1 MLEMGVWSPCER
13 KPSFFRDVTSNDAW
27 PSPHASSAFNCGAAV
42 QCRMD
47 GFLMIICRSLIRN
60 HICHSSIWTGETIS
74 KGVLVQ
80 WNLFSRKTGGR
91 PIYGTPEF
99 APAINTGWKGN
110 SRFLLFICLGLWG
123 LLVQDMSENEKWS
136 LPSQCALQLEQG
148 YYWLFI

>member
-1 MLEMGVWSPCER
+1 
-13 KPSFFRDVTSNDAW
+13 
-27 PSPHASSAFNCGAAV
+27 
-42 QCRMD
+42 MD

-110 SRFLLFICLGLWG
+110 SRFLLFICLEL
-123 LLVQDMSENEKWS
+123 
-136 LPSQCALQLEQG
+136 
-148 YYWLFI
+148 